1 MPTPR
6 EDHVEAIAALA
17 LDMSRAVA
25 DLRDPRG
32 NPVPLRMGIANGPVV
47 AGVVGARK
55 FFYDVWGDA
64 VNVASRM
71 ESTDVEGRIQVPQS
85 VFERLRDEFVLE
97 ERGEVNIKGKGV
109 MRTWYLVGRK
119 PGSAGAAAQISPTPG
134 EQVGTSVS

>member
-1 MPTPR
+1 
-6 EDHVEAIAALA
+6 
-17 LDMSRAVA
+17 
-25 DLRDPRG
+25 
-32 NPVPLRMGIANGPVV
+32 MGIASGPVV

-85 VFERLRDEFVLE
+85 VFERLRNGFVLE
-97 ERGEVNIKGKGV
+97 ERGEVDIKGKGV
-109 MRTWYLVGRK
+109 MRTWYLVGRR
-119 PGSAGAAAQISPTPG
+119 PGPAGAAAQDSPSPG